1 MANKSSLKI
10 ASNIEDMRRKNNMGE
25 FQKEMQEEVRAT
37 SVQDDRTVPA
47 PVVEEPKK
55 KKGRP
60 KKGAA
65 LDLTVGINV
74 FLDKPL
80 HKKLQYARAETDI
93 SIKDLIY
100 MATDYMMNEC
110 LTAPCRPRK
119 GRGSSGNSRKRCSV
133 QKISIFGTINTKIYL
148 IPFFQDNKRKGGKHA
163 SLLFFSCIFAADST
177 A

>member
-1 MANKSSLKI
+1 MANKSSLRI

-25 FQKEMQEEVRAT
+25 FQKEMQEEVRVT

-47 PVVEEPKK
+47 PVVEEPK

-100 MATDYMMNEC
+100 MATDYMMNE
-110 LTAPCRPRK
+110 LFD
-119 GRGSSGNSRKRCSV
+119 GSMPTKEGERVIREFKE
-133 QKISIFGTINTKIYL
+133 KMFGSE
-148 IPFFQDNKRKGGKHA
+148 D
-163 SLLFFSCIFAADST
+163 
-177 A
+177 

>member
-47 PVVEEPKK
+47 PVVEAPK

-100 MATDYMMNEC
+100 MATDYMMNE
-110 LTAPCRPRK
+110 LFD
-119 GRGSSGNSRKRCSV
+119 GSMPTKEGERVIREFKE
-133 QKISIFGTINTKIYL
+133 KMFGSE
-148 IPFFQDNKRKGGKHA
+148 D
-163 SLLFFSCIFAADST
+163 
-177 A
+177 

>member
-1 MANKSSLKI
+1 MANKSSLRI

-25 FQKEMQEEVRAT
+25 FQKEMQEEVRVT
-37 SVQDDRTVPA
+37 SVQDDRTVLA
-47 PVVEEPKK
+47 PVVEEPK

-100 MATDYMMNEC
+100 MATDYMMNE
-110 LTAPCRPRK
+110 LFD
-119 GRGSSGNSRKRCSV
+119 GSMPTKEGERAIREFKE
-133 QKISIFGTINTKIYL
+133 KMFGSE
-148 IPFFQDNKRKGGKHA
+148 D
-163 SLLFFSCIFAADST
+163 
-177 A
+177 

>member
-37 SVQDDRTVPA
+37 SVQDDRTVPP
-47 PVVEEPKK
+47 PVVEEPK

-100 MATDYMMNEC
+100 MATDYMMNE
-110 LTAPCRPRK
+110 LFD
-119 GRGSSGNSRKRCSV
+119 GSMPTKEGERVIREFKE
-133 QKISIFGTINTKIYL
+133 KMFGSE
-148 IPFFQDNKRKGGKHA
+148 D
-163 SLLFFSCIFAADST
+163 
-177 A
+177 

>member
-47 PVVEEPKK
+47 PVVEEPN
-55 KKGRP
+55 

-100 MATDYMMNEC
+100 MATDYMMNE
-110 LTAPCRPRK
+110 LFD
-119 GRGSSGNSRKRCSV
+119 GSMPTKEGEKVIREFKE
-133 QKISIFGTINTKIYL
+133 KMFGSE
-148 IPFFQDNKRKGGKHA
+148 D
-163 SLLFFSCIFAADST
+163 
-177 A
+177 

>member
-1 MANKSSLKI
+1 MAVKAPKKNKEYTDQSKPKFFDKD
-10 ASNIEDMRRKNNMGE
+10 AM
-25 FQKEMQEEVRAT
+25 EEVDAVVNSDWEVPT
-37 SVQDDRTVPA
+37 SILPVEAKNEQVMPA
-47 PVVEEPKK
+47 PTMEEPK

-100 MATDYMMNEC
+100 MATDYMMNE
-110 LTAPCRPRK
+110 LFDGPMPTKEGERVIREFK
-119 GRGSSGNSRKRCSV
+119 EKM
-133 QKISIFGTINTKIYL
+133 FGAEN
-148 IPFFQDNKRKGGKHA
+148 
-163 SLLFFSCIFAADST
+163 
-177 A
+177 

>member
-25 FQKEMQEEVRAT
+25 FQKEMQEEVRVT
-37 SVQDDRTVPA
+37 SVQDDRTVSA
-47 PVVEEPKK
+47 PVVEEPK

-100 MATDYMMNEC
+100 MATDYMMNE
-110 LTAPCRPRK
+110 LFD
-119 GRGSSGNSRKRCSV
+119 GSMPTKEGERVIQEFKE
-133 QKISIFGTINTKIYL
+133 KMFGSE
-148 IPFFQDNKRKGGKHA
+148 D
-163 SLLFFSCIFAADST
+163 
-177 A
+177 

>member
-37 SVQDDRTVPA
+37 SVQDDRTVPS
-47 PVVEEPKK
+47 PVVEEPK

-100 MATDYMMNEC
+100 MATDYMMNE
-110 LTAPCRPRK
+110 LFD
-119 GRGSSGNSRKRCSV
+119 GSMPTKEGERVIREFKE
-133 QKISIFGTINTKIYL
+133 KMFGSE
-148 IPFFQDNKRKGGKHA
+148 D
-163 SLLFFSCIFAADST
+163 
-177 A
+177 

>member
-25 FQKEMQEEVRAT
+25 FQKEIQEEVRAT
-37 SVQDDRTVPA
+37 SVKDDRTMPA
-47 PVVEEPKK
+47 PVVEEHK

-100 MATDYMMNEC
+100 MATDYMMNE
-110 LTAPCRPRK
+110 LFD
-119 GRGSSGNSRKRCSV
+119 GSMPTKEGERVIREFKE
-133 QKISIFGTINTKIYL
+133 KMFGSE
-148 IPFFQDNKRKGGKHA
+148 D
-163 SLLFFSCIFAADST
+163 
-177 A
+177 